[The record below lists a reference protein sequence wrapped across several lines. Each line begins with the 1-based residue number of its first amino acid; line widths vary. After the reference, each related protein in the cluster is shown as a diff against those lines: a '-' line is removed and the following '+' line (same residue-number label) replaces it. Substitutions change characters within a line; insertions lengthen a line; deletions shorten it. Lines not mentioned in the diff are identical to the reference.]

1 MEKKKNRLYWNIIK
15 GIGILCI
22 VIGHSWKLL
31 SGFVYLFHLAIF
43 FFVGGYLYNDE
54 KYSEDPYLYFANKL
68 KNNWKKY
75 VLFEIILILL
85 HNLFIKMGI
94 LLNSDYYDFDQ
105 TVISAISTL
114 LFFGSETLGGALWFV
129 PVYVIA
135 SAIFGSIISFAKSVS
150 KNYFDDTEVFKNIL
164 IL

>member
-75 VLFEIILILL
+75 VLF
-85 HNLFIKMGI
+85 
-94 LLNSDYYDFDQ
+94 
-105 TVISAISTL
+105 
-114 LFFGSETLGGALWFV
+114 
-129 PVYVIA
+129 
-135 SAIFGSIISFAKSVS
+135 
-150 KNYFDDTEVFKNIL
+150 
-164 IL
+164 